1 MTSTSAR
8 AEQIAAFYTRHADHL
23 RRIVAAKVNAPAE
36 TIEDACQTA
45 SAALVRR
52 DDVSLDH
59 RGVKWLATVAIH
71 EGWRLVSGTHDV
83 PMGAI
88 RAGLPTEGELL
99 EPEAAEPSTDEQAL
113 ARIEHAQP
121 KTRPEILITDSERR
135 KVRWPPFPAVL
146 RADLRVELHGDRL
159 RLARAEPSDLLLRGR
174 SRWRWAWRLDALEDA
189 AVSLELCGGEGRV
202 RVFHMGRGATP
213 PRPRPAYELTSG

>member
-1 MTSTSAR
+1 VTSIERAARDRRIVQARERGETWPDGLPLSRCARPAGLALTFRGAGRHTTRLPSAPARQAEGRADAMTSTSAR

-88 RAGLPTEGELL
+88 RAGLPTEGEL
-99 EPEAAEPSTDEQAL
+99 TL
-113 ARIEHAQP
+113 AGSRGAQH
-121 KTRPEILITDSERR
+121 RR
-135 KVRWPPFPAVL
+135 AGA
-146 RADLRVELHGDRL
+146 RADR
-159 RLARAEPSDLLLRGR
+159 ARA
-174 SRWRWAWRLDALEDA
+174 AKDASGDSHYRFRAPQGPMA
-189 AVSLELCGGEGRV
+189 AVSCG
-202 RVFHMGRGATP
+202 
-213 PRPRPAYELTSG
+213 TSCGSAC